1 MDDLEPIGMGR
12 HREIRREGS
21 RLARMDTV
29 RTGLIGAKRL
39 QIIAR
44 IRLAVLFGGRRTRSR
59 SGVQRRAFQLRAR
72 RHGHEAGAT
81 HRKPSS

>member
-1 MDDLEPIGMGR
+1 MGR

-29 RTGLIGAKRL
+29 WTGSIGSKRL

-59 SGVQRRAFQLRAR
+59 STASYTVWTLR
-72 RHGHEAGAT
+72 
-81 HRKPSS
+81 SLFVDV